1 MSWQILQT
9 RRFARAYKKLKP
21 NIVADV
27 DAAVAEISVSPEVG
41 ELKKGDF
48 ATLRV
53 YKFHSAGQLY
63 LLGYTLD
70 DVPRLVYLEA
80 IGPHENFYRDLK
92 R

>member
-27 DAAVAEISVSPEVG
+27 DAAVAKISVSPEVG
-41 ELKKGDF
+41 ELKKGDL

-63 LLGYTLD
+63 LLGYTLE
-70 DVPRLVYLEA
+70 DVPRLIYLQA

>member
-41 ELKKGDF
+41 ELPRYWKEIPMGWF
-48 ATLRV
+48 
-53 YKFHSAGQLY
+53 SCAG
-63 LLGYTLD
+63 TA
-70 DVPRLVYLEA
+70 RIE
-80 IGPHENFYRDLK
+80 
-92 R
+92 